1 MARHGMIA
9 VAAAREEELELVHL
23 RSSEDAAAVGTVD
36 NDLAQRQG
44 PALGRSSEEGK
55 KTSSIDGEKDDG
67 LSVIGQPPGDIVEV
81 GQIVALESEVEEQLR
96 RQRLQYQQ
104 YQQKKL
110 QQKQQQLQQQQ
121 QQQQQTSPS
130 SELQTQSEVTPQI
143 ADDSTPHVKIPV
155 VTIRGDVLVRM
166 SSALMR
172 HSPKSIPS
180 SLTQ

>member
-110 QQKQQQLQQQQ
+110 QQKQQQQQQQ
-121 QQQQQTSPS
+121 ISPES
-130 SELQTQSEVTPQI
+130 QLQPQSEVTPQI
-143 ADDSTPHVKIPV
+143 AADSAPHVKIPV
-155 VTIRGDVLVRM
+155 VTIRGDALVRM

-172 HSPKSIPS
+172 HSPKVIPS
-180 SLTQ
+180 SFTQ